1 MNLTEESKEWIRI
14 NSQEDLPLKDGAR
27 VLVTNGIAVWEDVL
41 GVDNI
46 FCRWR
51 MSKLK
56 EHNPPVTHWRPMP
69 KPVTQ

>member
-1 MNLTEESKEWIRI
+1 MNINEESKQWIKI
-14 NSQEDLPLKDGAR
+14 NSCEDLPLKDGTS

-56 EHNPPVTHWRPMP
+56 EHKNPVTHWMPMP
-69 KPVTQ
+69 NPATQ

>member
-1 MNLTEESKEWIRI
+1 MNINEESKQWIKI
-14 NSQEDLPLKDGAR
+14 NSCEDLPLKDGTR

-56 EHNPPVTHWRPMP
+56 EYKNPITHWMPMP
-69 KPVTQ
+69 NPATQ